1 MQYKYLKEEADC
13 PDGAHLNFE
22 TYGNLKSYIWRENR
36 PTPPSADMSSL
47 VKCNVAFG
55 EWFDANNS
63 LLESMRNHS

>member
-1 MQYKYLKEEADC
+1 MWCVQYKYLKEEADC

-36 PTPPSADMSSL
+36 PTPPSADLTSL

-55 EWFDANNS
+55 E
-63 LLESMRNHS
+63 